1 MRAALRRRRMLEG
14 ARSTQNNNKQKK
26 KKKKNRTEQPGT
38 CARLGGVER
47 GVGEGFF
54 LEEKKKE
61 Q

>member
-1 MRAALRRRRMLEG
+1 MLEG

-54 LEEKKKE
+54 VGEEEGAVKKDR
-61 Q
+61 

>member
-1 MRAALRRRRMLEG
+1 MLEG

-54 LEEKKKE
+54 GGEEEGAVKKDR
-61 Q
+61 

>member
-1 MRAALRRRRMLEG
+1 MLEG

-26 KKKKNRTEQPGT
+26 KKKNRTEQPET

-54 LEEKKKE
+54 WRRRRRSSKKG
-61 Q
+61 